1 MDYRLFIARRYLTSS
16 KRVSLISI
24 LTGISVT
31 GIAVGVT
38 LLVTVLSVL
47 NGFYEVVRDLLLTFD
62 PHLRIV
68 SAEQRGFQPS
78 DSLTR
83 TLRSQPE
90 VQELTPYVE
99 GKALLTFAS
108 AQENSQVVVVRGI
121 DSLTLDLQ
129 GFGPGQKVVRGST
142 ELGVEDG
149 VPGILIGRGMGT
161 RMNLLPEY
169 QDNRGSRVGL
179 LSAADV
185 DQMLGGPMRG
195 PPVTDFEVRGFYEL
209 TSVYDRKHV
218 FVGIEQAKD
227 LFGMGDR
234 ISGIDVRLE
243 NPDQARAL
251 KSRLLP
257 EVDTSRYTIQTW
269 YDIQQSLYSVMR
281 LEKWGA
287 SIILTLIV
295 IVAAFN
301 IVGSLTMVV
310 IEKRRDLAV
319 LQAIGVSRKNIRRI
333 FLLEGGL
340 IGGVGSAA
348 GLSLGL
354 VLVYVQKYTGM
365 VPMAGAQS
373 FIIDAYPVHVEWLD
387 LVIVVGVALLLSML
401 AAIYPAARAAAVPP
415 AQAVHEDR

>member
-1 MDYRLFIARRYLTSS
+1 MLF
-16 KRVSLISI
+16 
-24 LTGISVT
+24 
-31 GIAVGVT
+31 
-38 LLVTVLSVL
+38 
-47 NGFYEVVRDLLLTFD
+47 
-62 PHLRIV
+62 
-68 SAEQRGFQPS
+68 
-78 DSLTR
+78 
-83 TLRSQPE
+83 RS
-90 VQELTPYVE
+90 
-99 GKALLTFAS
+99 
-108 AQENSQVVVVRGI
+108 
-121 DSLTLDLQ
+121 
-129 GFGPGQKVVRGST
+129 
-142 ELGVEDG
+142 
-149 VPGILIGRGMGT
+149 
-161 RMNLLPEY
+161 
-169 QDNRGSRVGL
+169 
-179 LSAADV
+179 
-185 DQMLGGPMRG
+185 
-195 PPVTDFEVRGFYEL
+195 
-209 TSVYDRKHV
+209 
-218 FVGIEQAKD
+218 
-227 LFGMGDR
+227 
-234 ISGIDVRLE
+234 
-243 NPDQARAL
+243 
-251 KSRLLP
+251 
-257 EVDTSRYTIQTW
+257 EVDSSRYTIQTW

-387 LVIVVGVALLLSML
+387 LVIGVGVALLLSML